1 MHSKEC
7 RNRQKL
13 DALAKQDEIYLMWKH
28 SFADCADAFREY
40 ADTQPE
46 DIRNMLWGYAEC
58 GRLMQQRLVNLACKY
73 MDFLRST
80 EEGAV

>member
-1 MHSKEC
+1 MTEAEKAA
-7 RNRQKL
+7 QL
-13 DALAKQDEIYLMWKH
+13 TALAKQDEIYLMWKH

-40 ADTQPE
+40 ADAQPQ

-73 MDFLRST
+73 MDFLSNT